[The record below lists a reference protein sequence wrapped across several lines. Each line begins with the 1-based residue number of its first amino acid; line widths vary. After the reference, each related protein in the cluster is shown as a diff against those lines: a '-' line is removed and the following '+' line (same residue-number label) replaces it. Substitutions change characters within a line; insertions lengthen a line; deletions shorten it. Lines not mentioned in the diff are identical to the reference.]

1 MLQAYVTPL
10 PLALVAAVHTTCLL
24 ALIAVFR
31 APACSPGTHWRR
43 FGLWHSSALG
53 DGKIGPPQSWA
64 VVSLEEQSCTHGNLP
79 SAGELLSLCSD
90 LDSFIMD
97 GFPLSIRYRR
107 SLYYSIYWSVA
118 RHPFTEGNS
127 LGRPV
132 LRDLH
137 LGLARSAERD
147 PGARLSHNM
156 VSKPIYF
163 YTYYSTYSRFIL
175 AIRGRPC
182 VEPE

>member
-1 MLQAYVTPL
+1 METSL
-10 PLALVAAVHTTCLL
+10 P
-24 ALIAVFR
+24 
-31 APACSPGTHWRR
+31 
-43 FGLWHSSALG
+43 
-53 DGKIGPPQSWA
+53 
-64 VVSLEEQSCTHGNLP
+64 VVDCCP
-79 SAGELLSLCSD
+79 LCSD
-90 LDSFIMD
+90 LDSFIVD
-97 GFPLSIRYRR
+97 WFSLSIRYRR
-107 SLYYSIYWSVA
+107 SLYHSIYWFVA
-118 RHPFTEGNS
+118 RHPFAEGDS

-163 YTYYSTYSRFIL
+163 YTYYCAYSRFIL

-182 VEPE
+182 VEPEKATPLDGLGCLIVEAVLQTLCRSGIFSSNYLKKPFLSRKALLMQLEHQFLSLLPR

>member
-1 MLQAYVTPL
+1 METSLPVVDCCPL
-10 PLALVAAVHTTCLL
+10 C
-24 ALIAVFR
+24 
-31 APACSPGTHWRR
+31 G
-43 FGLWHSSALG
+43 
-53 DGKIGPPQSWA
+53 
-64 VVSLEEQSCTHGNLP
+64 
-79 SAGELLSLCSD
+79 D
-90 LDSFIMD
+90 LDSFIVD

-107 SLYYSIYWSVA
+107 SLYYSIYWFVA
-118 RHPFTEGNS
+118 CHPFAEGDS

-182 VEPE
+182 VEPEKATPLDGLGCSGRLILQVNVGSED

>member
-1 MLQAYVTPL
+1 METSL
-10 PLALVAAVHTTCLL
+10 P
-24 ALIAVFR
+24 
-31 APACSPGTHWRR
+31 
-43 FGLWHSSALG
+43 
-53 DGKIGPPQSWA
+53 
-64 VVSLEEQSCTHGNLP
+64 VVDCCP
-79 SAGELLSLCSD
+79 LCSD
-90 LDSFIMD
+90 LDSFIVG

-107 SLYYSIYWSVA
+107 SLHYSIYWFVA
-118 RHPFTEGNS
+118 RHPFAEGDS

-132 LRDLH
+132 LWDLH

-163 YTYYSTYSRFIL
+163 YTYYSTFSRFIL

-182 VEPE
+182 VESEKAPELSPNRDPTRKSIKVLNGFANQPLGRSLLHGSDGWRTRMAPQPHK

>member
-1 MLQAYVTPL
+1 MMGRLVHRRVGQLFPWKNRPVRMETSL
-10 PLALVAAVHTTCLL
+10 P
-24 ALIAVFR
+24 
-31 APACSPGTHWRR
+31 
-43 FGLWHSSALG
+43 
-53 DGKIGPPQSWA
+53 
-64 VVSLEEQSCTHGNLP
+64 VVDCCP
-79 SAGELLSLCSD
+79 LCSD
-90 LDSFIMD
+90 LDSFIVD
-97 GFPLSIRYRR
+97 EFPLSIRYRR

-118 RHPFTEGNS
+118 RHPFTEGDS

-132 LRDLH
+132 LRNLH
-137 LGLARSAERD
+137 LDLARSAERD